1 MGTIVYYTTG
11 LLVLSVFIFIWL
23 ERKYPYTRGMALF
36 RDGFWVDL
44 VWYTFIQSYF
54 LKIFIFDYIIQPLDA
69 TWHLSPRHLIGAWPV
84 PLQVLFFLVV
94 HDFYIYWFHRAQ
106 HHSKL
111 LWRTHEAHHSNK
123 EVDWLAGTRSHVL
136 EIIINQTVE
145 FAPIVLLGADPVVV
159 PIKAL
164 IDAVWGMYIHSNI
177 DVRSG
182 RLQYFINGP
191 EMHQWHHSDDR
202 AVFYANYSTKFA
214 VWDWLFGT
222 AYLPGRK
229 KPDKFGLPY
238 DYPRDYFLQ
247 HWFSVRRVD
256 EQRLVEQYRLFRF
269 YYGLRRRAM
278 DWGGRML
285 RGSRVIPR
293 GRMESAGAAGAGVE
307 SAAAKGTG
315 VARPAERA
323 AGPR

>member
-1 MGTIVYYTTG
+1 MQTIVYYTTSI
-11 LLVLSVFIFIWL
+11 LVFSVFVFVWL
-23 ERKYPYTRGMALF
+23 ERKYPYTKGMPIF

-44 VWYTFIQSYF
+44 IWYTFIQSYF
-54 LKIFIFDYIIQPLDA
+54 LKIFIFDHIITPLDR
-69 TWHLSPRHLIGAWPV
+69 TWHLSSLHLAGSWPV
-84 PLQVLFFLVV
+84 VLQVLFFLVI

-123 EVDWLAGTRSHVL
+123 EVDWLAGTRSHSL
-136 EIIINQTVE
+136 EILINQTIE
-145 FAPIVLLGADPVVV
+145 FAPIVLLGANPIVV

-182 RLQYFINGP
+182 KLQYFINGP
-191 EMHQWHHSDDR
+191 EMHQWHHANDR

-229 KPDKFGLPY
+229 KPSEYGLYY
-238 DYPRDYFLQ
+238 DYPKDYFLQ
-247 HWFSVRRVD
+247 HLFAVKKVD
-256 EQRLVEQYRLFRF
+256 EQKLLSKYSWFKAYHSSRQRVISWLLERRRPVRQDEAVLPE
-269 YYGLRRRAM
+269 LRR
-278 DWGGRML
+278 
-285 RGSRVIPR
+285 SEPV
-293 GRMESAGAAGAGVE
+293 
-307 SAAAKGTG
+307 KN
-315 VARPAERA
+315 
-323 AGPR
+323 

>member
-11 LLVLSVFIFIWL
+11 ILVLSVFVFIWL
-23 ERKYPYTRGMALF
+23 ERRFPYRPGIPVL
-36 RDGFWVDL
+36 REGFWVDL
-44 VWYTFIQSYF
+44 IWYTFIQSYF
-54 LKIFIFDYIIQPLDA
+54 LKIFIFGYLIEPMRRS
-69 TWHLSPRHLIGAWPV
+69 WHLESMHWLDHWPV
-84 PLQVLFFLVV
+84 ALQVLLFLVI

-111 LWRTHEAHHSNK
+111 LWRTHEAHHSNR

-136 EIIINQTVE
+136 EIIINQTIE
-145 FAPIVLLGADPVVV
+145 FAPIVLLLGPDSPVV

-182 RLQYFINGP
+182 KLQYFINGP
-191 EMHQWHHSDDR
+191 EMHQWHHANDR

-229 KPDKFGLPY
+229 KPAEYGLYY
-238 DYPRDYFLQ
+238 DYPKDYFLQ
-247 HWFSVRRVD
+247 HWFSVKRIDERKWVERFSWFRAYYYSRQRVW
-256 EQRLVEQYRLFRF
+256 E
-269 YYGLRRRAM
+269 
-278 DWGGRML
+278 WML
-285 RGSRVIPR
+285 RKI
-293 GRMESAGAAGAGVE
+293 AGAVGKKQAGAGEVIGDRK
-307 SAAAKGTG
+307 AAMTANNAAEVAATG
-315 VARPAERA
+315 EGPARA
-323 AGPR
+323 

>member
-11 LLVLSVFIFIWL
+11 ILVLSVFVFVWL
-23 ERKYPYTRGMALF
+23 ERKFPYRKGIPIF

-44 VWYTFIQSYF
+44 IWYTFIQSYF
-54 LKIFIFDYIIQPLDA
+54 LKIFIFDYLIEPMRRN
-69 TWHLSPRHLIGAWPV
+69 WHLSSMHWLDNWPV
-84 PLQVLFFLVV
+84 ALQVLLFLVI

-123 EVDWLAGTRSHVL
+123 EVDWLAGTRSHSL
-136 EIIINQTVE
+136 EILINQTIE
-145 FAPIVLLGADPVVV
+145 FAPIVLLLGPDSPVV

-177 DVRSG
+177 DVWSG
-182 RLQYFINGP
+182 KLQYLINGP
-191 EMHQWHHSDDR
+191 EMHQWHHANDR

-229 KPDKFGLPY
+229 KPAEYGLYY
-238 DYPRDYFLQ
+238 DYPKDYFLQ
-247 HWFSVRRVD
+247 HWFAVKRVD
-256 EQRLVEQYRLFRF
+256 EKRLVERYRWFRA
-269 YYGLRRRAM
+269 YYYSRQRVWRWLLRRLGR
-278 DWGGRML
+278 GGRQASV
-285 RGSRVIPR
+285 GS
-293 GRMESAGAAGAGVE
+293 GEKAA
-307 SAAAKGTG
+307 
-315 VARPAERA
+315 RA
-323 AGPR
+323 